1 MPEDLIFLAVLV
13 FLLLLWDL
21 LRRRKR
27 KAALQRLTERVRAL
41 EFEISSLKTLSSR
54 LEALEKRV
62 IANQPVGALP
72 AMPSAKSPTASAPEA
87 QVREGSAMPFEVGS
101 KREEARPHAGSVIG
115 SVPGTTGSR
124 YRILTT
130 VQASTVRK
138 DLSEPGQPRA
148 TTIPAIGAAPH
159 PYRPGIKEWIKKAI
173 NYEEIIGGNLFTKLG
188 VIFLVFGLSLFV
200 ATQWH
205 RLGPG
210 MRIAIGYFVSGMML
224 APGMVFERREKWRI
238 LARAAIGG
246 GWALLYFVTYAM
258 HHVVSPPLLAS
269 EVIDLILMLVVAAG
283 MVLHTLKYRSQ
294 VVTGLALLLAFT
306 TVTISHVSVY
316 SLLAGAVLALALV
329 IIVWRLGWYELEIFG
344 IIAAYL
350 NHYLWLR
357 PIIAHVG
364 VHHAFAEYKDSCALL
379 IFYWAIFNISY
390 IVRRIR
396 EKREESVSTV
406 ALLLNIGFFLGLMGY
421 QAIYPPRTFLLFLT
435 VGAVE
440 LALGQLPLTRRR
452 RTAFTLLTTAGAI
465 LLVAAFPYNFSGSDL
480 SVVWLAEGEAF
491 VLAGIMLRE
500 IVFRWLGL
508 CVLAVTA
515 GQMLMVDAARVANM
529 RWSGGPFR
537 VEPGLAVLFGFAALI
552 LYVNAHWL
560 TRRWRT
566 LITDELEAGLFVIV
580 SYLGGVLALTAVWLA
595 SSRAWM
601 SPLWAVL
608 MVVLLRASWRWSIPE
623 LYVQAH
629 SIAAIAYIHALSVNL
644 PIAAPHHLDV
654 LRVSSVALTAALLY
668 VGSRWAATIE
678 GRRRLPILYRAA
690 ASSLVA
696 LLAWYELRPEYVG
709 PAWIAFALL
718 LMFLGRRPAYGD
730 LQAQAHFLS
739 GAGAASLLFVN
750 INLGILGHFN
760 RVQALTVGMPALM
773 FYLISRWVV
782 RPASARLS
790 RIPEAYSWSGSILLA
805 LLAWRQLE
813 PVAVAVAWAALGLLL
828 FEIGFVQHSI
838 SLRFQGYVSF
848 TAAFVRMM
856 FSNLNAAGVGGRL
869 SPRLYTMVPV
879 AVLYFYVYG
888 RMRGGPE
895 DRLWRGR
902 LKAYEYLCYLAVAT
916 LAVLVRFE
924 FPEVWVAPAWVAMAV
939 ALLFGAC
946 ITDKK
951 IFLTQGLL
959 LGLATLYRAVL
970 FNLYQSSYFSTSP
983 WQSRPLSV
991 STTAALLL
999 FGLLFAFRLRTIEKE
1014 AAPESGGWAA
1024 RAFSFLY
1031 RRPEQFFFL
1040 APVALIAMLLS
1051 LDLRSGLVT
1060 LAWGVEALVIIAF
1073 ALAVGERSYR
1083 LTGLGLLLLCVGKV
1097 VFVDLPRLWGTS
1109 YFYLTLIGLGSSLVA
1124 VSYLYTRYREKLRQY
1139 L

>member
-258 HHVVSPPLLAS
+258 HHVVSPP
-269 EVIDLILMLVVAAG
+269 
-283 MVLHTLKYRSQ
+283 
-294 VVTGLALLLAFT
+294 LLAFT

-629 SIAAIAYIHALSVNL
+629 SIAA
-644 PIAAPHHLDV
+644 
-654 LRVSSVALTAALLY
+654 
-668 VGSRWAATIE
+668 
-678 GRRRLPILYRAA
+678 
-690 ASSLVA
+690 
-696 LLAWYELRPEYVG
+696 
-709 PAWIAFALL
+709 
-718 LMFLGRRPAYGD
+718 
-730 LQAQAHFLS
+730 
-739 GAGAASLLFVN
+739 
-750 INLGILGHFN
+750 
-760 RVQALTVGMPALM
+760 
-773 FYLISRWVV
+773 
-782 RPASARLS
+782 
-790 RIPEAYSWSGSILLA
+790 
-805 LLAWRQLE
+805 
-813 PVAVAVAWAALGLLL
+813 
-828 FEIGFVQHSI
+828 
-838 SLRFQGYVSF
+838 
-848 TAAFVRMM
+848 
-856 FSNLNAAGVGGRL
+856 
-869 SPRLYTMVPV
+869 
-879 AVLYFYVYG
+879 
-888 RMRGGPE
+888 
-895 DRLWRGR
+895 
-902 LKAYEYLCYLAVAT
+902 
-916 LAVLVRFE
+916 
-924 FPEVWVAPAWVAMAV
+924 
-939 ALLFGAC
+939 
-946 ITDKK
+946 
-951 IFLTQGLL
+951 
-959 LGLATLYRAVL
+959 
-970 FNLYQSSYFSTSP
+970 
-983 WQSRPLSV
+983 
-991 STTAALLL
+991 
-999 FGLLFAFRLRTIEKE
+999 
-1014 AAPESGGWAA
+1014 
-1024 RAFSFLY
+1024 
-1031 RRPEQFFFL
+1031 
-1040 APVALIAMLLS
+1040 
-1051 LDLRSGLVT
+1051 
-1060 LAWGVEALVIIAF
+1060 
-1073 ALAVGERSYR
+1073 
-1083 LTGLGLLLLCVGKV
+1083 
-1097 VFVDLPRLWGTS
+1097 
-1109 YFYLTLIGLGSSLVA
+1109 
-1124 VSYLYTRYREKLRQY
+1124 
-1139 L
+1139 